1 MTQKIVIRQ
10 ITKSFRE
17 GLKKRVENSTLESKG
32 HFPHSIFLVPNGLKS
47 ILDIEIFFH
56 VQDGRKE
63 VKKSFHQFWHK
74 NKVKLLFFW
83 YQLRGHIH
91 PFTQITLTKPWWL
104 LFWSRM
110 QKILR
115 NAKKCHF
122 RLILPNWL
130 FQITNICYRYYHI
143 ILYYLQNKDLSYHVF
158 FLWGLFGWLWGIK
171 KAPRRIYRGAVNLIL
186 FRHCPSKIFCKCS
199 IWNVNIQYK
208 NDWYTL
214 QKLTNFLLNLDLVK
228 IQTNLSPLF

>member
-143 ILYYLQNKDLSYHVF
+143 ILYYLQKKIYLIMCSSYEDFLGGSGVSKKPQEGYIEELSTWFY
-158 FLWGLFGWLWGIK
+158 LDT
-171 KAPRRIYRGAVNLIL
+171 A
-186 FRHCPSKIFCKCS
+186 
-199 IWNVNIQYK
+199 
-208 NDWYTL
+208 
-214 QKLTNFLLNLDLVK
+214 LLKFSVSV
-228 IQTNLSPLF
+228 LSET